1 MSLGGKIAELRR
13 QKGWSQENLA
23 ERLGV
28 TRQSVSKWESDT
40 SVPDLDKIVSLSD
53 LFGVSTD
60 YLIKNEESEAPVAA
74 AQPQSGQS
82 TRYVSG
88 SQAQEFIDLTVK
100 TAPKIALAVMLC
112 ILSPVC
118 LIFLA
123 ALSEMPQSPVSEG
136 AAVAVSMA
144 ALLILIAAG
153 VAILIINSGKLSK
166 YGFLDK
172 EAIRLDIAAERF
184 VKDLKAAFQKPYY
197 LSVAIGVVLCILG
210 VLPLIVLASMEAR
223 DIVIAACVD
232 LLLIFIAIAVYIFVR
247 FGCIWSAYNKLLQLD
262 DYTPENKAVER
273 RTGVFSGTYWCL
285 MTAIYLAAS
294 FITEQWDR
302 TWIIWPVS
310 GVLFAAAR
318 SIADSVI
325 KKVKK

>member
-60 YLIKNEESEAPVAA
+60 YLIKNDEPEAA
-74 AQPQSGQS
+74 ATAAEQSA
-82 TRYVSG
+82 RYVSA
-88 SQAQEFIDLTVK
+88 SQAQDFIAMAENS
-100 TAPKIALAVMLC
+100 APKTALAVMLC

-123 ALSEMPQSPVSEG
+123 ALSEMPQAPISEG
-136 AAVAVSMA
+136 AATGIGMA
-144 ALLILIAAG
+144 ALLILVAAG
-153 VAILIINSGKLSK
+153 VAMLIITSGKLSK
-166 YGFLDK
+166 YEFLDK
-172 EAIRLDIAAERF
+172 ELIRLDAAAERS
-184 VKDLKAAFQKPYY
+184 VRNMKADFQRPYY
-197 LSVAIGVVLCILG
+197 RSVAIGVTLCILG
-210 VLPLIVLASMEAR
+210 VLPLIVLSCMGAR
-223 DIVIAACVD
+223 DIAVASGVELFLICV
-232 LLLIFIAIAVYIFVR
+232 AIAVFLFVR

-273 RTGVFSGTYWCL
+273 RTSVFSGAYWCL

-294 FITEQWDR
+294 FVTGRWDR
-302 TWIIWPVS
+302 TWIIWPVA
-310 GVLFAAAR
+310 GVLFAAVR
-318 SIADSVI
+318 GIVDSII
-325 KKVKK
+325 KAKK